1 MLVVANPPPQTQRT
15 AFKQYATPEVATLL
29 LARRIPP
36 SSAGLFFCLSPPL
49 PPTYCGWAGWAG
61 RSEVRL
67 SGVEGKS
74 TRPQGE
80 LVPLVRSVERSPA
93 QPAHPPETLRQ
104 RQNLCPTMA
113 EGMTLSPS
121 PVMGHSVPR
130 PKARSFQCPES
141 RNLPQ
146 QGERPAPGMG
156 SGARKRGP

>member
-1 MLVVANPPPQTQRT
+1 MLVVANPPSN
-15 AFKQYATPEVATLL
+15 ATYCFQAVRNPRGCDPPLSPAHP
-29 LARRIPP
+29 PP

-67 SGVEGKS
+67 SGVERKS

-130 PKARSFQCPES
+130 PKARSFPAPQA
-141 RNLPQ
+141 RNFPYP
-146 QGERPAPGMG
+146 GEPPAPGMG